1 VSANSGTST
10 STLFGFPN
18 DFQTFS
24 AQRLFTAVNSNTTD
38 VSFFVPGTSTAAT
51 ISAFGVVFV
60 DVEVAG
66 LTKIEFFDQNNSLIY
81 TRDALVGGS
90 QGLSFVGA
98 VADAGERV
106 SRVQLT
112 SGLNTIVSNG
122 VLGNTTD
129 DVVVMDDF
137 VYAEPAAAVAEPSS
151 LVLASLGL
159 VGGIAWARLRRKAH

>member
-1 VSANSGTST
+1 LGLS
-10 STLFGFPN
+10 L
-18 DFQTFS
+18 
-24 AQRLFTAVNSNTTD
+24 
-38 VSFFVPGTSTAAT
+38 
-51 ISAFGVVFV
+51 V